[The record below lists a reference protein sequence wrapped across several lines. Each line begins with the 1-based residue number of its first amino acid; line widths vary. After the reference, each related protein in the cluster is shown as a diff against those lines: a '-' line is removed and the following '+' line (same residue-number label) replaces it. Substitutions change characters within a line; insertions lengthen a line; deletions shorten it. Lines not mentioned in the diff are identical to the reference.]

1 MANGATAFPDI
12 FSCLLSMLTQQARS
26 TEIKDYCQKSS
37 VNISLLGEHIFA
49 EAICGKS
56 VNQLSLKLPFLS
68 FLEIGS
74 IPYIGVGQYS

>member
-1 MANGATAFPDI
+1 MTERIVRREAGIKFKASEITSANCIMANGATAFPDI
-12 FSCLLSMLTQQARS
+12 FSCLLSMLTQQTRS

-56 VNQLSLKLPFLS
+56 VNQ
-68 FLEIGS
+68 
-74 IPYIGVGQYS
+74 